1 MKALL
6 LVSLLAQAP
15 AAPANLPRFD
25 VHAVAGWQNLNKPQE
40 QPYYNDWLNAILYGG
55 VGAGWYWTDHLKTQI
70 DVGAGT
76 RDEQYQT
83 RQFVVDG
90 QPAYAS
96 ARVAIRET
104 NVSIGQQYQFFRN
117 QWFHPHAG
125 AGVELVRE
133 TTTQQFLAVTV
144 YDPATR
150 TSKLLSPE
158 HTGGPEHRLLARAFA
173 EGGFK
178 AYMSRR
184 AFFLGDMRVM
194 FRGGIDEVLFR
205 AGFGI
210 DL

>member
-6 LVSLLAQAP
+6 LLSLLAQASSALP
-15 AAPANLPRFD
+15 ALPRAD
-25 VHAVAGWQNLNKPQE
+25 VHATAGWQNLRKE
-40 QPYYNDWLNAILYGG
+40 QPIDSYNEWLNAILYGG
-55 VGAGWYWTDHLKTQI
+55 AGAGWYWTDHLKTQI
-70 DVGAGT
+70 DFGAGT

-96 ARVAIRET
+96 SRAAIRET

-125 AGVELVRE
+125 VGVELAHE
-133 TTTQQFLAVTV
+133 TTTQQYLAVTI

-158 HTGGPEHRLLARAFA
+158 HAGGPEHRFLARPFA

-210 DL
+210 DF